1 MKPNLLFLIILTFL
15 LGVGVFFSNAE
26 AQMLALSDN
35 ALSKVSAKG
44 IDFGINGSNINVY
57 INNNISIQ
65 PLNNTSSN
73 SVTGSV
79 PGVTFT
85 VTATPAG
92 SNFSQT
98 PQPSINIS
106 GTGGTSFIS
115 FNSVN
120 SAINVGVNVI
130 VVMNSNIVNFTPTQ
144 SNVQNSYSYVHGYTN
159 FAR

>member
-92 SNFSQT
+92 SNLSQT
-98 PQPSINIS
+98 SQPSINIS

>member
-15 LGVGVFFSNAE
+15 LGVGVFVSNAE

-44 IDFGINGSNINVY
+44 INFGINGSNINVY

-65 PLNNTSSN
+65 PLNNA
-73 SVTGSV
+73 SVQGSV
-79 PGVTFT
+79 PGATFT
-85 VTATPAG
+85 LTTTSAG
-92 SNFSQT
+92 SNLSQT
-98 PQPSINIS
+98 SQPSINIS

>member
-15 LGVGVFFSNAE
+15 LSVGVFGSAAE

-44 IDFGINGSNINVY
+44 LEGSNINVY

-65 PLNNTSSN
+65 PLNNA
-73 SVTGSV
+73 SVQGSV
-79 PGVTFT
+79 PGATFT
-85 VTATPAG
+85 LTTTSAG
-92 SNFSQT
+92 SNLSQT
-98 PQPSINIS
+98 SQPSINIS

-130 VVMNSNIVNFTPTQ
+130 VVMNSNIAHFAPTQ
-144 SNVQNSYSYVHGYTN
+144 SNIQNTYSYVHGYTN
-159 FAR
+159 FAH

>member
-44 IDFGINGSNINVY
+44 INFGINGSNINVY

-65 PLNNTSSN
+65 PLNNA
-73 SVTGSV
+73 SVQGSV
-79 PGVTFT
+79 PGATFT
-85 VTATPAG
+85 LTTTSAG
-92 SNFSQT
+92 SNLSQT
-98 PQPSINIS
+98 SQPSINIS

>member
-1 MKPNLLFLIILTFL
+1 MKPNLLFFIILTFL
-15 LGVGVFFSNAE
+15 LGVGVFVFNAE
-26 AQMLALSDN
+26 AQMLALSDT

-44 IDFGINGSNINVY
+44 LSLGINGSNINVY

-65 PLNNTSSN
+65 PLNNAGSN

-85 VTATPAG
+85 VTATHAG
-92 SNFSQT
+92 SSFSQT
-98 PQPSINIS
+98 SQPSINIS

-130 VVMNSNIVNFTPTQ
+130 VVMNSNIANFTPTQ
-144 SNVQNSYSYVHGYTN
+144 SNVQNSYSYVNGYAN
-159 FAR
+159 FR

>member
-1 MKPNLLFLIILTFL
+1 LLFLIILTFL
-15 LGVGVFFSNAE
+15 LGVGVFVSNAE

-44 IDFGINGSNINVY
+44 INFGINGSNINVY

-65 PLNNTSSN
+65 PLNNA
-73 SVTGSV
+73 SVQGSV
-79 PGVTFT
+79 PGATFT
-85 VTATPAG
+85 LTTTSAG
-92 SNFSQT
+92 SNLSQT
-98 PQPSINIS
+98 SQPSINIS